1 MLLLLTLNNQPTLIP
16 LTPSYNFSC
25 SFLQQNFSKRVVSLL
40 NASHFL
46 NPKGHLLVLILFD
59 FSAASE
65 TTDHSPLLHLA
76 PRTPCSWF
84 SSHLTCCFFLLPGIL
99 TLEGPRAQYLARFS
113 STAQL
118 YQSALTN
125 AYQHTKHFHGFKYC
139 LYANYSP
146 SYLPFQTFLPIPDM

>member
-1 MLLLLTLNNQPTLIP
+1 M
-16 LTPSYNFSC
+16 
-25 SFLQQNFSKRVVSLL
+25 
-40 NASHFL
+40 
-46 NPKGHLLVLILFD
+46 LVLILFD

-84 SSHLTCCFFLLPGIL
+84 SSHLSCCFFLLPGIL
-99 TLEGPRAQYLARFS
+99 TLEGPRAQYLACFS

-125 AYQHTKHFHGFKYC
+125 AYQYTKHFRGFKYC

-146 SYLPFQTFLPIPDM
+146 SYIPFQTFLPNSRHVDLGRRLNVAGLRPKACLQRWAFGWHPETWISGFSPFSELTGVAHWV